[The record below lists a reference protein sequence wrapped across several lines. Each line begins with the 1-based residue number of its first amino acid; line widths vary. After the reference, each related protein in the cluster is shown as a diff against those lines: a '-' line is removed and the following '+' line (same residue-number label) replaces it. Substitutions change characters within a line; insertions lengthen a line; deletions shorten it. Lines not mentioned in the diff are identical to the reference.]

1 MGLKKIRQAAKS
13 PAPLTSREEEL
24 ATLSKG
30 FTEVSI
36 DSRTQT
42 LGGVVFPLEP
52 AGVAAVQDLAGGKCD
67 YVQLKLGKCS
77 NWYLF

>member
-1 MGLKKIRQAAKS
+1 M
-13 PAPLTSREEEL
+13 
-24 ATLSKG
+24 
-30 FTEVSI
+30 SI